1 MKEMTAVIF
10 TSNKLCHG
18 LIFKLERI
26 FFGGQPITE
35 VPMRFR
41 PKRSKL
47 LAVQNSIQGR
57 KIGVVGKIPTIH
69 KYEEYWM
76 AKNCTVEVRTEP
88 FNEHRSPKMCLVF
101 WLCHSY
107 APCYLITSHLKGED
121 VKAEKKDKKKKD
133 KAERMNGTFNISGII
148 KLLWSQILLVEK
160 SFHRGQSTFK
170 LEQTPM
176 KIILLP

>member
-1 MKEMTAVIF
+1 MRLFICKHVCPKAVFSIQLSYKMKEPEVSTMKEMTAVIF

-57 KIGVVGKIPTIH
+57 KIRVVGKIPTIH

-76 AKNCTVEVRTEP
+76 AKNCTVDVRTNPDQE
-88 FNEHRSPKMCLVF
+88 FGLS
-101 WLCHSY
+101 LCVQ
-107 APCYLITSHLKGED
+107 ARCY
-121 VKAEKKDKKKKD
+121 
-133 KAERMNGTFNISGII
+133 
-148 KLLWSQILLVEK
+148 QIK
-160 SFHRGQSTFK
+160 SFK
-170 LEQTPM
+170 
-176 KIILLP
+176 